1 MKYSYFIFLFVL
13 LMACGDS
20 TGTSNP
26 ESNSHAENINV
37 LIDASRDSAHL
48 SFKQRTHFLEE
59 AKTQT
64 LQIRNDT
71 TKLDHLSRIS
81 LAYKRLDDSLGFRNM
96 NAEVLQLAIK
106 SKLYKAEGES
116 YWDMAA
122 FQRSYGV
129 MDSAYYYYQKA
140 YKSFSSLPSDSTA
153 LSLKARILYSMGS
166 VENFFIDY
174 LGAEQSVTEA
184 LRTFIELKDQR
195 RIYNC
200 NNLLGMITSDM
211 GNYESALEYYS
222 KAGETIRKL
231 NIKDKS
237 DLYRQNENNIAH
249 VLLDTSRFY
258 DAEIAYR
265 QLIAEHNL
273 NETDLELY
281 PMALV
286 SLAYSI
292 FKGKNDTNEPKELL
306 NKALISFEESE
317 VFNDDYARGKQ
328 YYAEVL
334 AAEGDTINAR
344 LQAKEGLDIA
354 IAANNNFH
362 HLELLR
368 LLTHIDT
375 ENAVAYSDA
384 FYDLSEVIK
393 EEERT
398 TRDKFARIR
407 LETDQVI
414 ARNETLTR
422 DKFIWTMVALA
433 LLFAGVAIYIILA
446 QRVSNNRLKFQQKQQ
461 KANNEIYNLMLSQQ
475 GKFEEGKKTE
485 KKRVSEEL
493 HDSVLSEMLS
503 IRLFLSGLNADK
515 SEEAEELRAK
525 NLTRLQE
532 VEDLIRT
539 ISHEMN
545 NSSYEKFYNFIVSL
559 KELVDTTEKSS
570 GVKCSFNYEDD
581 VEWDA
586 LEGDIKINSYR
597 IVQESLKNSVK
608 HAQCK
613 HMQVNFSLDKGMLY
627 LTIQDDGVGFV
638 VKKGKGGIGMRNLA
652 SRAEKIGGNL
662 QVVSEPGKGTEVLV
676 KIPARYVRPK
686 INLEEQTETVNA

>member
-1 MKYSYFIFLFVL
+1 
-13 LMACGDS
+13 MACGREA
-20 TGTSNP
+20 GKSNP
-26 ESNSHAENINV
+26 ESNLQAQNINV
-37 LIDASRDSAHL
+37 LIEASRDSAHL
-48 SFKQRTHFLEE
+48 SIKQRTHFLEK
-59 AKTQT
+59 AKAQT
-64 LQIRNDT
+64 LQLNNDT

-81 LAYKRLDDSLGFRNM
+81 LAYKRLDDSLGFRKM
-96 NAEVLQLAIK
+96 NSEVLQLASK
-106 SKLYKAEGES
+106 SKLFKAEGES

-122 FQRSYGV
+122 FQKANGV
-129 MDSAYYYYQKA
+129 IDSSYYYYQKA
-140 YKSFSSLPSDSTA
+140 YESFLNLPTDSTS
-153 LSLKARILYSMGS
+153 LSLQGRILFNMGGI
-166 VENFFIDY
+166 EDFFKDY
-174 LGAEQSVTEA
+174 LGAEQSISEA
-184 LRTFIELKDQR
+184 LRIFMDLEDDY
-195 RIYNC
+195 RIYLC
-200 NNLLGMITSDM
+200 HNLLGNITSNVGDFEM
-211 GNYESALEYYS
+211 ALDYYG
-222 KAGETIRKL
+222 KAGKNIAKL
-231 NIKDKS
+231 NIDNKPHHLFLNK
-237 DLYRQNENNIAH
+237 NNIAH
-249 VLLDTSRFY
+249 NLLENDEFLK
-258 DAEIAYR
+258 AENEFR
-265 QLIAEHNL
+265 KLLSEHSIDGPKHYL
-273 NETDLELY
+273 F
-281 PMALV
+281 PSALV
-286 SLAYSI
+286 SLAYSV
-292 FKGKNDTNEPKELL
+292 FKGKNDTNEAKELL
-306 NKALISFEESE
+306 ERAIN
-317 VFNDDYARGKQ
+317 VFKEAEYNEDYARGKQ

-334 AAEGDTINAR
+334 AADGDTLSAR
-344 LQAKEGLDIA
+344 KQAKEGLEIA
-354 IAANNNFH
+354 EAATNHFH
-362 HLELLR
+362 HLEILR
-368 LLTHIDT
+368 LLTHIDS

-384 FYDLSEVIK
+384 FYELSEVIN

-407 LETDQVI
+407 LETDQVL

-422 DKFIWTMVALA
+422 DKFIWTMIALA

-461 KANNEIYNLMLSQQ
+461 EANNEIYNLMLSQQ

-608 HAQCK
+608 HAQCN
-613 HMQVNFSLDKGMLY
+613 HIQVNFSLDKGMLY

-638 VKKGKGGIGMRNLA
+638 AKKGKGGIGMRNLA

-686 INLEEQTETVNA
+686 INLEEQTKTVNA